1 MSIYIKTDI
10 PSGTDLV
17 LEPSIVGVMPIV
29 YLPFMVD
36 DGKQIIFIHS
46 LWARVPDIFISI
58 HSTYNDQYKDSRK
71 CRDTT
76 ALVLFFHSI
85 GLQVHDERGV
95 WRHIERGRETNW
107 RVNLLRRGFIGSFVL
122 EALCRIAVNFRA
134 SVASSDDYLELETE
148 NRGEFA
154 NT

>member
-46 LWARVPDIFISI
+46 LWARVPDTFINI
-58 HSTYNDQYKDSRK
+58 HSTSNDQHEDLQE

-76 ALVLFFHSI
+76 VLVLFFHSI
-85 GLQVHDERGV
+85 G
-95 WRHIERGRETNW
+95 
-107 RVNLLRRGFIGSFVL
+107 F
-122 EALCRIAVNFRA
+122 
-134 SVASSDDYLELETE
+134 
-148 NRGEFA
+148 
-154 NT
+154 